1 MSENTVINQSL
12 ARNSNSA
19 YKRTL
24 GRALSAEGISS
35 PSPVQDTARAIRWNG
50 EIMILIAALGRQ
62 YLQIAAVFARV
73 SRHVPR
79 SRPDVRGTRM
89 LPEKER
95 AQRAE

>member
-24 GRALSAEGISS
+24 GRALSAKGIGTHH
-35 PSPVQDTARAIRWNG
+35 PHRTPLELIRWNG

-79 SRPDVRGTRM
+79 SRPDVRGIRM
-89 LPEKER
+89 LPDKER